1 MNTLTLTVV
10 ILVVYMAAMLLTGYM
25 GRNKSENFKEFV
37 TAAKKGSLLMVCG
50 SYIGSHIGNG
60 VVVGGAENGANY
72 ALSGVWF
79 GLGACFSYLVFA
91 VVMAKVLYRSNSLT
105 LSECLD
111 KRYGGR
117 STGTIFA
124 VINCGAAISIMAGQ
138 IVAGR
143 NLFQYL
149 GMNPILGAC
158 LVAVAVFIYASMSGQ
173 WGVMMTDVI
182 QVGVIFFCTIICMIY
197 MVGNG
202 AFGVISASLPA
213 GSWSLLNMDLE
224 TIVMNSV
231 PSMLYGLV
239 SCASFQRNISAKDE
253 KTAVQSAV
261 WGGIILIPY
270 VFLPVLIGMYG
281 RALFPDAP
289 AGSIIFQ
296 VMLEVFPPIIGA
308 LMIAS
313 LMAAIMSTVDSQL
326 IYVTASMTNDI
337 YLQFINKNPDEKK
350 LNRLAHV
357 ITFVVGLF
365 TLYVAI
371 GSTGITKMLSYAY
384 TFLCAGTLV
393 MFVGGVYWKRATRP
407 GAIAAAAVGMFCVF
421 LNRFCGVNFPYASIF
436 PILPSLIAFVVVSLC
451 TKPDNAISSAE

>member
-10 ILVVYMAAMLLTGYM
+10 VLVLYMAAMLIIGYM
-25 GRNKSENFKEFV
+25 GRNKSANFKEYV

-60 VVVGGAENGANY
+60 VVVGGAENGANWG
-72 ALSGVWF
+72 LSGVWF

-91 VVMAKVLYRSNSLT
+91 VVMAKLLYRSNSLT

-111 KRYGGR
+111 KRYGGH

-138 IVAGR
+138 IVAGK
-143 NLFQYL
+143 NLFSYL
-149 GMNPILGAC
+149 GMNPIVGAC

-182 QVGVIFFCTIICMIY
+182 QVAVIFVCTIICMLY
-197 MVGNG
+197 MAGSG
-202 AFGVISASLPA
+202 AFGVLASSLPA
-213 GSWSLLNMDLE
+213 GSWSIFALDPE
-224 TIVMNSV
+224 TIVMNCI
-231 PSMLYGLV
+231 PSMLYGMV

-253 KTAVQSAV
+253 KTAVRSAA

-281 RALFPDAP
+281 RVLFPDAA

-296 VMLEVFPPIIGA
+296 VLLEVFPPFIGA
-308 LMIAS
+308 LMIAA

-326 IYVTASMTNDI
+326 IYVTASLTNDI
-337 YLQFINKNPDEKK
+337 YLQFINKHPDEKK
-350 LNRLAHV
+350 LNKMAHV
-357 ITFVVGLF
+357 VTLVVGLI
-365 TLYVAI
+365 TLYVAV

-393 MFVGGVYWKRATRP
+393 MFVGGMYWKKATKP
-407 GAIAAAAVGMFCVF
+407 GAIAAAATGMFCVF
-421 LNRFCGVNFPYASIF
+421 LNRFCGVELPYASIF
-436 PILPSLIAFVVVSLC
+436 PILPSAIAFVAVSMC
-451 TKPDNAISSAE
+451 TQPKTLEAAK

>member
-1 MNTLTLTVV
+1 MNTLTLTVI
-10 ILVVYMAAMLLTGYM
+10 ILILYMAAMLLIGFM
-25 GRNKSENFKEFV
+25 GRNTSKNFQEYV

-72 ALSGVWF
+72 GIGGVWF
-79 GLGACFSYLVFA
+79 GLGACLSYLVFSI
-91 VVMAKVLYRSNSLT
+91 VIAKKLYRSNSLT

-138 IVAGR
+138 ITAGK
-143 NLFQYL
+143 NLFSYL
-149 GMNPILGAC
+149 GLNPILGAVLC
-158 LVAVAVFIYASMSGQ
+158 GIVVFIYASMSGQ

-182 QVGVIFFCTIICMIY
+182 QVGVIFFCTAVAILY
-197 MVGNG
+197 MAGSG
-202 AFGVISASLPA
+202 AFGMMMSALPT
-213 GSWSLLNMDLE
+213 GNWTLFSMHPE
-224 TIVMNSV
+224 TIVMNAV

-253 KTAVQSAV
+253 KTAVRSAF

-281 RALFPDAP
+281 RAMFPDAA
-289 AGSIIFQ
+289 AGSIIFK
-296 VMLEVFPPIIGA
+296 VMLEVFPPVIGA
-308 LMIAS
+308 LMIAA
-313 LMAAIMSTVDSQL
+313 LMAAVMSTVDSQL

-350 LNRLAHV
+350 LNTIAKV
-357 ITFVVGLF
+357 ITFVAGLI

-371 GSTGITKMLSYAY
+371 GTTTITGMLSYAY
-384 TFLCAGTLV
+384 TFLTAGTLV
-393 MFVGGVYWKRATRP
+393 MFVGGMFWSRATKP
-407 GAIAAAAVGMFCVF
+407 GAISAAVVGMFFVF
-421 LNRFCGVNFPYASIF
+421 LYKFAGVQLPFASIF
-436 PILPSLIAFVVVSLC
+436 PILPSAIAFVVVSLV
-451 TKPDNAISSAE
+451 TQPKNLEASVK